1 CMTENISYKDNI
13 ETKRW
18 DVSLTGEI
26 DIFNSEEVKTVLLQM
41 ISEKEQDVFIDCK
54 NLSYIDSTGLSALVA
69 ILKKVKAFSGNVVLK
84 NLLPNV
90 FKVIKITNLDK
101 LFIIEGD
108 ENE

>member
-1 CMTENISYKDNI
+1 MTENISYKNNI
-13 ETKRW
+13 ESKRW
-18 DVSLTGEI
+18 EVSLTGEI
-26 DIFNSEEVKTVLLQM
+26 DIFNSDEVKTALLEM
-41 ISEKEQDVFIDCK
+41 VSEKEQNVYIDCK

-69 ILKKVKAFSGNVVLK
+69 VLKKVKAYSGDVTLK

-108 ENE
+108 ANE